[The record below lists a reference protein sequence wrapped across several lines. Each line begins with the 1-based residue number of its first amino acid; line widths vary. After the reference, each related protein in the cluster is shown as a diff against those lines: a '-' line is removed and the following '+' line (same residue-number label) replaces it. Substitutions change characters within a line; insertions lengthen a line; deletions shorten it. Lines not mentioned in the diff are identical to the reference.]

1 MNALK
6 MSNKKET
13 FTAKAKERLTYVVL
27 ASLLIYIIFSFLLIA
42 NTRRQL
48 AAMETAHQA
57 SMRKLILRQVKVE
70 NDLRISND
78 ALAQRLGV
86 TEQELQQQRIDKS
99 VDLHW
104 QQWELAR
111 QMQSQV
117 VARQAQIGQVTGDVG
132 NIRTELVG
140 ARSDIVANRL
150 DLASTNA
157 KLDHAVGDLNG
168 QSRLIART
176 REELEDL
183 RHRGDRSYYE
193 FTLSKGATPT
203 PISTVSL
210 QLKQVDPKR
219 NNFTLNVVA
228 DDRTIEKKERGVA
241 EPLQFYTGR
250 DRQLYEVVIFKVE
263 TNRVAGYLSTP
274 KSANTTVAGN

>member
-1 MNALK
+1 MNAPE
-6 MSNKKET
+6 MSNKEE
-13 FTAKAKERLTYVVL
+13 FLTAKAKERSIYVVL
-27 ASLLIYIIFSFLLIA
+27 AFLLIYIIFSFVLMA

-48 AAMETAHQA
+48 AALETAHQA

-78 ALAQRLGV
+78 ALALRLGV
-86 TEQELQQQRIDKS
+86 TEQELQQQMTDKS

-117 VARQAQIGQVTGDVG
+117 VAQQAQIGQVTGDVA

-140 ARSDIVANRL
+140 AMTDIVANRL

-183 RHRGDRSYYE
+183 RHRSDRSYYE

-203 PISTVSL
+203 PVSTVSL

-219 NNFTLNVVA
+219 NKFTLNVVA
-228 DDRTIEKKERGVA
+228 DDRTIEKKERGLA

-250 DRQLYEVVIFKVE
+250 DRQLYEVIIFKAE